1 MITGAFAI
9 FVEEG
14 ADSHALRI
22 ELAKGVEREVHLYD
36 ALIQIFL
43 EQVSYD
49 PSILGWYTEHFL
61 RKSVFGVIYG
71 KFPHNV

>member
-1 MITGAFAI
+1 MITRAFAI

-22 ELAKGVEREVHLYD
+22 ELVKGVEREVHLYD

-43 EQVSYD
+43 EQVSYA
-49 PSILGWYTEHFL
+49 PSILG
-61 RKSVFGVIYG
+61 
-71 KFPHNV
+71 